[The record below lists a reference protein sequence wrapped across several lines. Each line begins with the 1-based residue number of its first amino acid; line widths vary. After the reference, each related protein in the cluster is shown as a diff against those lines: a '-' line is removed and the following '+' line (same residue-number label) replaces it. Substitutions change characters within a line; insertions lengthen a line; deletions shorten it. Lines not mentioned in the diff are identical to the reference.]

1 MKLLLL
7 AEKPQQLVELAG
19 FVKELGVE
27 EAYVVVHGDRDSV
40 EKYSY
45 KVFSKIFLVSSTG
58 YFPELVLSR
67 LSELYDEYNPRIVAG
82 IATKN
87 TTTALSLLAA
97 EKQLPFY
104 SEVLEVE
111 VTNSDV
117 LLKRQVMGG
126 RAYSVYRVKPPS
138 ILTLPKKKYSYEGE
152 VGAEIVEEEGK
163 AVEVELVEVE
173 PKVAGEVDLE
183 SAEVVVGVG
192 RGFRRK
198 EDLRLAEELAKL
210 VNGVLGATRPIV
222 ADYGWLGE
230 DRWIGISGKKIRPK
244 LYIAIGLS
252 GAPQHMAAT
261 MDSKV
266 IVAVNKDKNAPVFQY
281 ADYGVVADLYKFL
294 PVLIERLKER
304 LR

>member
-7 AEKPQQLVELAG
+7 AENPQQLVELAG
-19 FVKELGVE
+19 FVEELE
-27 EAYVVVHGDRDSV
+27 AREAYVVVHGERSSV

-45 KVFSKIFLVSSTG
+45 KIFSKIFLVSGTG
-58 YFPELVLSR
+58 YFPDLVLGK
-67 LSELYDEYNPRIVAG
+67 LSELYNEYNPQIVAG
-82 IATKN
+82 VATKN
-87 TTTALSLLAA
+87 NTTALSLLAA
-97 EKQLPFY
+97 EKKIPFY
-104 SEVLEVE
+104 SEILDVE
-111 VTNSDV
+111 ITDSDV

-126 RAYSVYRVKPPS
+126 RAYSVYRVKLPS
-138 ILTLPKKKYSYEGE
+138 ILTFPKKKYSYEGE
-152 VGAEIVEEEGK
+152 TGAEIVEEKGTSRI
-163 AVEVELVEVE
+163 ELVEVE

-192 RGFRRK
+192 RGFRKK
-198 EDLRLAEELAKL
+198 EDLKLAEELAKL

-261 MDSKV
+261 MDSKI
-266 IVAVNKDKNAPVFQY
+266 IVAINKDKNAPVFQY

-294 PVLIERLKER
+294 PVLVERLKEK
-304 LR
+304 LK